1 MEMVQ
6 VAEIRLRCQCGK
18 TLRGREDLRGKK
30 VCCPACRAVISVPAL
45 EAPTPEIPPLPREEP
60 VREEPERSPR
70 NSTGGSPTA
79 GQSVF
84 GVLNLLIGSGYV
96 LLAAFGF
103 LSSILMLGAKNQQM
117 TAIAGQMTFIYLVFS
132 GLGFFGG
139 LYLCI
144 AGVQAL
150 NVRHS
155 KVRASSLIALLGLFG
170 AVAFMLLAF
179 AVIGNG
185 MRGIGFWMGLIF
197 GIVYL
202 FWPVLQYVL
211 NRFVLFAPP
220 KVKPRCLDR
229 VRYRARTPRLD
240 GEIVR

>member
-1 MEMVQ
+1 
-6 VAEIRLRCQCGK
+6 
-18 TLRGREDLRGKK
+18 
-30 VCCPACRAVISVPAL
+30 
-45 EAPTPEIPPLPREEP
+45 
-60 VREEPERSPR
+60 
-70 NSTGGSPTA
+70 
-79 GQSVF
+79 
-84 GVLNLLIGSGYV
+84 LIGSGYV

-103 LSSILMLGAKNQQM
+103 LSSIIAMKRTPDHL
-117 TAIAGQMTFIYLVFS
+117 TADIAGQMTFIYLVFS

-139 LYLCI
+139 IYLCI

-197 GIVYL
+197 GIPYL

-229 VRYRARTPRLD
+229 VRHRARHSAA
-240 GEIVR
+240 

>member
-1 MEMVQ
+1 MEMVKI
-6 VAEIRLRCQCGK
+6 AEIRLRCQCGK

-30 VCCPACRAVISVPAL
+30 VCCPACRAVISVPAP
-45 EAPTPEIPPLPREEP
+45 EAPAPEIPPLPREEP
-60 VREEPERSPR
+60 VREVPERSPR
-70 NSTGGSPTA
+70 NSTGGIPTG

-103 LSSILMLGAKNQQM
+103 LSSILILGAKNHQM
-117 TAIAGQMTFIYLVFS
+117 TTIAIQMNFVHMVFS

-150 NVRHS
+150 KVRHS

-170 AVAFMLLAF
+170 SVAFMLF
-179 AVIGNG
+179 GYAVIGPG
-185 MRGIGFWMGLIF
+185 MRGMLFWMGLIL
-197 GIVYL
+197 GTVYL

-220 KVKPRCLDR
+220 KMKPRCLDR
-229 VRYRARTPRLD
+229 VRHRARTPRLD